1 MEWWLVL
8 AIIFGSFLLLVA
20 TGMPVAF
27 CFLVVNIIGMS
38 LLVGPQAILLQLSH
52 NSLDI
57 LTTFTLLPMVLFIL
71 MGEVAFHSGIAAEVI
86 DTVEQWL
93 GKLPGRLSLLAVASG
108 TVLSTLTGVSMA
120 STAILGSTLVP
131 DMEQRGYKKAMS
143 IGPVLGSGGL
153 AIMIPPSGMSIL
165 IGVLGEVSIGRI
177 LMAIILPGLLM
188 ATLYATY
195 IIVRCSI
202 QPSLAPPY
210 ILRQIPIVQ
219 KLKNTARYALPV
231 VIIFFCVVGLI
242 FLGVATP
249 SEAAATG
256 TLASFL
262 VAAAYRK
269 LNIEKLKKIISG
281 ATTISVMVMMI
292 ILSSKVYSQ
301 LLAYSGATRELVE
314 FIAGLGLSPLLILVV
329 LQIVPLILGMFMG
342 ATAVVMLT
350 VPLVMPLVITTG
362 IDPVLYSVTLLLC
375 VEMGTTS
382 PPYGLSLF
390 VMKSVAPP
398 DTTMGDIYRGALP
411 FLGCDLIALIFIM
424 VFPAIALWLPSSMF

>member
-8 AIIFGSFLLLVA
+8 AIIFSSFVLLVA

-27 CFLVVNIIGMS
+27 CFLVVTLIGMS
-38 LLVGPQAILLQLSH
+38 FFVGPRAVLLQLSH

-57 LTTFTLLPMVLFIL
+57 LTTFALLPMVLFIL
-71 MGEVAFHSGIAAEVI
+71 MGEVVFHSGIAIEVI
-86 DTVEQWL
+86 DALDQWL
-93 GKLPGRLSLLAVASG
+93 GKLPGRLSLLAVLSG
-108 TVLSTLTGVSMA
+108 TVLSALTGVSMA

-131 DMEQRGYKKAMS
+131 EMERRGYKKAMS

-188 ATLYATY
+188 AALYATY
-195 IIVRCSI
+195 IIVRCHI

-210 ILRQIPIVQ
+210 TSRHVPIMQ
-219 KLKNTARYALPV
+219 KLANTARYALPV
-231 VIIFFCVVGLI
+231 VIIFFFVVGLI

-269 LNIEKLKKIISG
+269 LNMEKLKKIISG
-281 ATTISVMVMMI
+281 ATTISVMVMVI

-314 FIAGLGLSPLLILVV
+314 FIAGLGLSPLLILVI

-350 VPLVMPLVITTG
+350 VPLVMPLVIVTG
-362 IDPVLYSVTLLLC
+362 INPVLYSVTLLLC
-375 VEMGTTS
+375 VEIGTTS

-411 FLGCDLIALIFIM
+411 FLGCDLIALIGII

>member
-71 MGEVAFHSGIAAEVI
+71 MGEVAFHSGIAIEVI
-86 DTVEQWL
+86 DAVEQWL

-131 DMEQRGYKKAMS
+131 DMERRGYKKAMS

-210 ILRQIPIVQ
+210 TLRQVPIVQ
-219 KLKNTARYALPV
+219 KLTSTARYALPV

-269 LNIEKLKKIISG
+269 LNMEKLKKIISG
-281 ATTISVMVMMI
+281 ATVISVMVMMI

-362 IDPVLYSVTLLLC
+362 INPVLYSVTLLLC

-398 DTTMGDIYRGALP
+398 DTTMGDCYRGALP

>member
-1 MEWWLVL
+1 
-8 AIIFGSFLLLVA
+8 
-20 TGMPVAF
+20 
-27 CFLVVNIIGMS
+27 
-38 LLVGPQAILLQLSH
+38 
-52 NSLDI
+52 
-57 LTTFTLLPMVLFIL
+57 
-71 MGEVAFHSGIAAEVI
+71 
-86 DTVEQWL
+86 
-93 GKLPGRLSLLAVASG
+93 
-108 TVLSTLTGVSMA
+108 
-120 STAILGSTLVP
+120 
-131 DMEQRGYKKAMS
+131 
-143 IGPVLGSGGL
+143 
-153 AIMIPPSGMSIL
+153 
-165 IGVLGEVSIGRI
+165 
-177 LMAIILPGLLM
+177 
-188 ATLYATY
+188 
-195 IIVRCSI
+195 
-202 QPSLAPPY
+202 
-210 ILRQIPIVQ
+210 
-219 KLKNTARYALPV
+219 
-231 VIIFFCVVGLI
+231 
-242 FLGVATP
+242 LGVATP

-269 LNIEKLKKIISG
+269 LNMEKLKKIISG
-281 ATTISVMVMMI
+281 ATVISVMVMMI

-362 IDPVLYSVTLLLC
+362 INPVLYSVTLLLC

-398 DTTMGDIYRGALP
+398 DTTMGDCYRGALP